1 MKHTGLRMDI
11 KMREKMTNYL
21 YSASTNSFYPIS
33 MRKDYEKAGT
43 LPNNLI
49 EVNDD
54 VFNEFSQ
61 NKDGFYRSSN
71 ESGYP
76 TWVEIPPPTQQ
87 EIDAEKEA
95 KNITFLS
102 YEINRTETKLTQLY
116 RLRDRNKASE
126 SHLSQIEE
134 LEDYST
140 DLMLVEDQEGYPLN
154 ADFPTCPDFF
164 SE

>member
-1 MKHTGLRMDI
+1 MKYFKNKKT
-11 KMREKMTNYL
+11 KQVFAY
-21 YSASTNSFYPIS
+21 NS
-33 MRKDYEKAGT
+33 
-43 LPNNLI
+43 I
-49 EVNDD
+49 E
-54 VFNEFSQ
+54 E
-61 NKDGFYRSSN
+61 
-71 ESGYP
+71 
-76 TWVEIPPPTQQ
+76 
-87 EIDAEKEA
+87 AEKYNNDF
-95 KNITFLS
+95 KNIYEITIEEARLIANPPLSQHELDAQKETKNIEFLS
-102 YEINRTETKLTQLY
+102 SEINRTETKLTQLY